1 MSKFRHRFEPGRGV
15 VDGEAQFVLNSF
27 SFLFWGAL
35 VTWMCAGFT
44 MLEAG
49 SVRTKNASVVCL
61 KNVVES
67 DRLDDRRSHL
77 ARRRGHGARCCR
89 THAQPEAG
97 EAGKVSRVR
106 IEQRPGRRAS
116 GPSTFEW
123 PSVSAEAVGCD
134 GSMFERAAKHPLEVG
149 RTVCSFSGT
158 GRSCWSGTG
167 TTRPRTTSSSAPQPG
182 PSAPLFLLRGV
193 PPRAPRL
200 RAPARPRSPSV
211 EQSPLVANAPRD
223 VCSTQDLRT
232 VER

>member
-1 MSKFRHRFEPGRGV
+1 MAVKAVSKFRHRFEPGRGV
-15 VDGEAQFVLNSF
+15 VDGETQFVLNSL

-35 VTWMCAGFT
+35 VTWMCAGFK

-49 SVRTKNASVVCL
+49 PVRTKNASVVCL

-134 GSMFERAAKHPLEVG
+134 GSMLERAAELAAESRSDSLLVIRDGALVLERYWNDKTADDFQQCPTAG
-149 RTVCSFSGT
+149 AFGPALSLARGTPSRSPAEGSG
-158 GRSCWSGTG
+158 
-167 TTRPRTTSSSAPQPG
+167 P
-182 PSAPLFLLRGV
+182 APLAVRGTI
-193 PPRAPRL
+193 APGR
-200 RAPARPRSPSV
+200 
-211 EQSPLVANAPRD
+211 
-223 VCSTQDLRT
+223 
-232 VER
+232 